1 MSTDNLCRPTPL
13 SPEETERELARLGLT
28 AASARRPTKQE
39 LIIEY
44 EKGNLI
50 PQKLLDALNALRNI
64 ELGIISQEEFAE
76 QMFKIGGWH
85 V

>member
-1 MSTDNLCRPTPL
+1 MSTDNLCRPTSL
-13 SPEETERELARLGLT
+13 SPEETERELIRLGLT
-28 AASARRPTKQE
+28 AAGARRPTKQE

-50 PQKLLDALNALRNI
+50 PQKLFDALNALRNL
-64 ELGIISQEEFAE
+64 EQGIISQEEFSR
-76 QMFKIGGWH
+76 QMLAIGGWH